1 MKRILSITAI
11 LIALVTILSF
21 SVNAAHPFTDV
32 RDNHW
37 YKEAVEYCY
46 TNEFVKGMTETEF
59 GPTTTVNRA
68 MVVTILAN
76 MAEYYE
82 NAYNGEVSF
91 PDVKTNHWFA
101 KTVHWAYQNGV
112 ANGKGEK
119 FEPLT
124 AVTRQ
129 ELAMFLANYAAFTG
143 SDVTPTDNSAINIF
157 SDSTKVASWAKASMN
172 WAVEN
177 GIMSGNKNGTLNPR
191 GTATRA
197 ELAVMIMNF
206 DKQFNRFAEDIT
218 VSAAFTD
225 DMLLQRDEKC
235 SVWGFADNSQNGRI
249 VRCEIDGHIAI
260 ARVNNGKWNAVF
272 SETFPANGEGTTLTV
287 TDGIEDREYKNI
299 LFGDMYYI
307 FGQSNAYYSL
317 AELIIDLN
325 YKNLR
330 NTLEV
335 DYDDNRDLRFFRVSN
350 TDYNFTGE
358 DARGT
363 DKLFED
369 VYHNEGWQTPS
380 DIGKKVMPF
389 DKVKPSTQNGFDR
402 NGVSAEVF
410 SALGYLFAYNMS
422 NETDVP
428 IGVIEIDASGHPL
441 ISFAPN
447 ELAEKWGHEAY
458 DPNTGTYYYNCNG
471 LVADYLKTRFAY
483 NQQLY
488 PLINFSTAGILWYQ
502 GESDWINCREIMGA
516 DYKNTFTNQFTE
528 LMTYF
533 RQHMGNDDFPVYIM
547 EFPSCFEGKYN
558 GETLSY
564 FDFGSVRAELGTIP
578 QVLDNSYIVSSSDYF
593 NDNTWINN
601 IHPYIKHWQAER
613 LANIMLSTGN
623 YDVEDYDINYTSGPV
638 LKSSKY
644 VNDNTVELNFN
655 YVGDGLKVFDE
666 TGEDVLLGFE
676 ILVNGAW
683 INCEN
688 AVITDK
694 DTVTITYDGG
704 KIDAVRYNRIP
715 WAIFRVSL
723 TLGNSEGI
731 PAVAFI
737 DFWHE
742 NTEPD
747 EPDDPIG
754 PIDPNTNLTTDYTV
768 SSAFTDNMILQKDE
782 SCSVWGWAP
791 ETEDGKYVKV
801 TINGKTAYAEI
812 KNGEWKATF
821 SETFPVNKEG
831 TSIYINDT
839 EMFKDVLFGD
849 VYYVIGQSNVHYS
862 LLEMRIDSITKRFE
876 DDVVFDFDDA
886 RDIRFFRNSN
896 TYHMTNTGD
905 RAQGTATLYKDAE
918 VPKGWQKPSD
928 VKIDYDSNYP
938 ADINN
943 FPRAV
948 ASSEVFSALG
958 YLFAYNMS
966 EVTDTP
972 IGVIEIDASGFPLI
986 AFAPN
991 ELAEKWGTEAYNEAT
1006 GQYFY
1011 YLKGVNMEGYATG
1024 DLANPTMYTRF
1035 AYNQQIY
1042 PLINFST
1049 AGILWYQGES
1059 DWASTRETLLDSS
1072 KGTFQTQF
1080 AELMTYY
1087 REHMGNNDFPVYVM
1101 EFPSCFPSYNPN
1113 KIQHYIP
1120 TGAVRTEVGIIPQ
1133 ILDNSYVVACSD
1145 FFYDVNWEN
1154 NIHPYIKHLQAARL
1168 ANMALSVGYDIEG
1181 YDINYTSGPVLKDV
1195 NYVSDNKVEINFN
1208 YVADGLRSF
1217 DESGDEIIFGL
1228 DILVDGQWVEYL
1240 DAVITD
1246 EDTVTVEYDGGTIEG
1261 VRYNRN
1267 TEAMFYAQ
1275 VTLGSYNEELSRAI
1289 PAVAFV
1295 NYKN

>member
-1 MKRILSITAI
+1 MKKLISFAAIMIAVIT
-11 LIALVTILSF
+11 LFSF
-21 SVNAAHPFTDV
+21 GVSAAAHPFTDV
-32 RDNHW
+32 SDKAW
-37 YKEAVEYCY
+37 YKDAVEYCY
-46 TNEFVKGMTETEF
+46 EKGYVNGMTETTY
-59 GPTTTVNRA
+59 GPTATVNRA
-68 MVVTILAN
+68 MITMILAN

-82 NAYNGEVSF
+82 SAYTGTSF
-91 PDVKTNHWFA
+91 PDVKESHWYA
-101 KTVHWAYQNGV
+101 KTVQWAYKNGV

-129 ELAMFLANYAAFTG
+129 ELAMFLQNYARFTG
-143 SDVTPTDNSAINIF
+143 SDVQAKNTSAINGF
-157 SDSTKVASWAKASMN
+157 TDASKVASWAKDAMN

-177 GIMSGNKNGTLNPR
+177 GIISGNKNGTLNPR

-197 ELAVMIMNF
+197 ELAVMMMNF
-206 DKQFNRFAEDIT
+206 DKKFNQYAEDIT

-235 SVWGFADNSQNGRI
+235 SVWGFADASQNGRI
-249 VRCEIDGHIAI
+249 VKAEIDGHVAI
-260 ARVNNGKWNAVF
+260 ARVNDGKWKATF
-272 SETFPANGEGTTLTV
+272 SETFPADGEGTTLYV
-287 TDGIEDREYKNI
+287 IDGIEEREYKNV

-335 DYDDNRDLRFFRVSN
+335 DYDDNRDIRFFRVSN

-369 VYHNEGWQTPS
+369 VYNGETWLTAS
-380 DIGKKVMPF
+380 DIGKQVAPYDSF
-389 DKVKPSTQNGFDR
+389 KPGSQNGFDR
-402 NGVSAEVF
+402 NAISADVF

-422 NETDVP
+422 QTSDVP
-428 IGVIEIDASGHPL
+428 VGVIEIDASGHPL

-458 DPNTGTYYYNCNG
+458 DPATGTYYYNCNG

-502 GESDWINCREIMGA
+502 GESDWINCREVMGA
-516 DYKNTFTNQFTE
+516 DYTNTFTNQFTE

-533 RQHMGNDDFPVYIM
+533 REHMGNDDFPVYIM
-547 EFPSCFEGKYN
+547 EYPSCFEGKYN

-578 QVLDNSYIVSSSDYF
+578 QVLDNSYVVSSSDYF

-613 LANIMLSTGN
+613 LANIVLSTGN
-623 YDVEDYDINYTSGPV
+623 YDVNGYDINYTSGPV
-638 LKSSKY
+638 LDSSKY
-644 VNDNTVELNFN
+644 VDDNTVELNFN
-655 YVGDGLKVFDE
+655 YVGDGLKAFDE
-666 TGEDVLLGFE
+666 SGEDALLGFE
-676 ILVNGAW
+676 ILSNGVWSDA
-683 INCEN
+683 EN
-688 AVITDK
+688 VVITDK
-694 DTVTITYDGG
+694 DTVTVTYKNG
-704 KIDAVRYNRIP
+704 KIDAVRYNRKP
-715 WAIFRVSL
+715 DAIFRVSV
-723 TLGNSEGI
+723 TLGNSAAV

-742 NTEPD
+742 NT
-747 EPDDPIG
+747 DPEDPVG
-754 PIDPNTNLTTDYTV
+754 PVDPNTNLASDFSV
-768 SSAFTDNMILQKDE
+768 SKAFSDDMILQRDE
-782 SCSVWGWAP
+782 KCTVWGFAP
-791 ETEDGKYVKV
+791 ESENGKYIKV
-801 TINGKTAYAEI
+801 TIKGKTSYAKI
-812 KNGEWKATF
+812 ANGEWAAVF
-821 SETFPVNKEG
+821 SETFGTDTEG
-831 TSIYINDT
+831 TTIYINDNAA
-839 EMFKDVLFGD
+839 FNNVLFGD

-862 LLEMRIDSITKRFE
+862 LLEMKIDSIIKRFE
-876 DDVVFDFDDA
+876 KQVVFDFNDS
-886 RDIRFFRNSN
+886 RNIRFFRNSN

-905 RAQGTATLYKDAE
+905 RAQGTVTLYKDAE

-928 VKIDYDSNYP
+928 VKVDYDTNYP

-943 FPRAV
+943 YPRAV

-966 EVTDTP
+966 EVTDIP
-972 IGVIEIDASGFPLI
+972 VGVIEIDASGFPLI

-1059 DWASTRETLLDSS
+1059 DWASTKETLLDSS

-1080 AELMTYY
+1080 AELMTYF
-1087 REHMGNNDFPVYVM
+1087 REHMGNNDFPVYIM

-1133 ILDNSYVVACSD
+1133 ILENSYVVACSD
-1145 FFYDVNWEN
+1145 FFIDVNWEN

-1181 YDINYTSGPVLKDV
+1181 FDINYTSGPVLKNV
-1195 NYVSDNKVEINFN
+1195 NYIDDNTVELNFN

-1217 DESGDEIIFGL
+1217 DDSGDEVIYGL
-1228 DILVDGQWVEYL
+1228 EILVNGKWIEFL

-1246 EDTVTVEYDGGTIEG
+1246 ENTVSINYTEGSIDG

-1275 VTLGSYNEELSRAI
+1275 VTLGSYNDETGAVI

-1295 NYKN
+1295 DYKA

>member
-1 MKRILSITAI
+1 MFKKSIPFIAIVITLICVLSCT
-11 LIALVTILSF
+11 VS
-21 SVNAAHPFTDV
+21 AAHPFTDV
-32 RDNHW
+32 KADYW
-37 YKEAVEYCY
+37 YNEAVDYCY
-46 TNEFVKGMTETEF
+46 NNDFVDGMTETTY
-59 GPTTTVNRA
+59 GPTATVNRA

-76 MAEYYE
+76 MAEYYAD
-82 NAYNGEVSF
+82 AYDGNTSF

-101 KTVHWAYQNGV
+101 KTVHWAFQNGV

-129 ELAMFLANYAAFTG
+129 ELAMFLQNYAAFTG
-143 SDVTPTDNSAINIF
+143 SDVTPVNNTAVDVF
-157 SDSTKVASWAKASMN
+157 SDNDKIASWARASMN

-177 GIMSGNKNGTLNPR
+177 GVMSGNKDGTLNPR

-206 DKQFNRFAEDIT
+206 DKKFNQYAEDIT

-235 SVWGFADNSQNGRI
+235 SVWGFAHESQNGRI
-249 VRCEIDGHIAI
+249 VKAEIDGHIAI
-260 ARVNNGKWNAVF
+260 GRVNNGEWKATF
-272 SETFPANGEGTTLTV
+272 SETFPANGEGTSLWV
-287 TDGIEDREYKNI
+287 IDGIEEREYENI

-317 AELIIDLN
+317 AELVIDLN
-325 YKNLR
+325 YKGLR

-335 DYDDNRDLRFFRVSN
+335 DYDDNRDIRFFRVSN

-363 DKLFED
+363 DKLFKD
-369 VYHNEGWQTPS
+369 VYHGESWQ
-380 DIGKKVMPF
+380 
-389 DKVKPSTQNGFDR
+389 KPSHIGRQMEAYDSFKPATQNGFDR
-402 NGVSAEVF
+402 NAVSAEVF

-447 ELAEKWGHEAY
+447 ELAEKWGHESY
-458 DPNTGTYYYNCNG
+458 DPVSGTYYYNCNG
-471 LVADYLKTRFAY
+471 LVADYLKSRFAY

-533 RQHMGNDDFPVYIM
+533 REHMGNDDFPVYIM
-547 EFPSCFEGKYN
+547 EYPSCFEGSYN
-558 GETLSY
+558 GEALSY

-578 QVLDNSYIVSSSDYF
+578 QVLEDSYVVASSDF
-593 NDNTWINN
+593 FGDNTWINN
-601 IHPYIKHWQAER
+601 IHPYIKHWQADR
-613 LANIMLSTGN
+613 LTNIVLSTGD
-623 YDVEDYDINYTSGPV
+623 YTVEGYDINYTSGPV
-638 LKSSKY
+638 LKESFY
-644 VNDNTVELNFN
+644 LDDHNVELNFN
-655 YVGDGLKVFDE
+655 YVGDGLKVCDE
-666 TGEDVLLGFE
+666 TGEELILDME
-676 ILVNGAW
+676 IFVNGVWMSYKDAQ
-683 INCEN
+683 I
-688 AVITDK
+688 IDK
-694 DTVTITYDGG
+694 DTVLVTYNEGRIDG
-704 KIDAVRYNRIP
+704 IRYNRTP
-715 WAIFRVSL
+715 WAMFMISV
-723 TLGNSEGI
+723 TLGNSENI
-731 PAVAFI
+731 PCAAFI
-737 DFWHE
+737 DFRHDNKKPE
-742 NTEPD
+742 
-747 EPDDPIG
+747 DPVG
-754 PIDPNTNLTTDYTV
+754 PVDPSLNLASDFTV
-768 SSAFTDNMILQKDE
+768 SSAFSDNMILQKDE
-782 SCSVWGWAP
+782 PCSVWGWAP
-791 ETEDGKYVKV
+791 TSENGKFVKV
-801 TINGKTAYAEI
+801 TINGKTSYAEI
-812 KNGEWKATF
+812 KKGEWKATF
-821 SETFPVNKEG
+821 SEAFPENCDG
-831 TSIYINDT
+831 TSIYVNDD

-862 LLEMRIDSITKRFE
+862 LLEMKIDSITKRFE

-886 RDIRFFRNSN
+886 RNIRFFRNSS

-905 RAQGTATLYKDAE
+905 RAQGTVTLYKDAE
-918 VPKGWQKPSD
+918 VPKSWQKPSD
-928 VKIDYDSNYP
+928 VKMDYDTNYP

-1049 AGILWYQGES
+1049 AGIIWYQGES

-1080 AELMTYY
+1080 AELMTYF
-1087 REHMGNNDFPVYVM
+1087 RKHMGNSDFPVYIV

-1120 TGAVRTEVGIIPQ
+1120 TGAVRTEVGIVPQ
-1133 ILDNSYVVACSD
+1133 ILENSYVVASSD
-1145 FFYDVNWEN
+1145 FFIDVNWEN

-1195 NYVSDNKVEINFN
+1195 NYITDNKIEINFN

-1228 DILVDGQWVEYL
+1228 DILVDGQWIEYL

-1246 EDTVTVEYDGGTIEG
+1246 KDTVTVEYDGGTIEG

-1275 VTLGSYNEELSRAI
+1275 VTLGSYNNELRRAI

-1295 NYKN
+1295 DYKN

>member
-1 MKRILSITAI
+1 MKKLLSFIAI
-11 LIALVTILSF
+11 LILAATLF
-21 SVNAAHPFTDV
+21 SLTVSAHPFVDV
-32 RDNHW
+32 KESAW
-37 YKEAVEYCY
+37 YNEAVEYCY
-46 TNEFVKGMTETEF
+46 ENNFVNGMSETEF
-59 GPTTTVNRA
+59 GPNTTVNRA
-68 MVVTILAN
+68 MVTTILAN

-82 NAYNGEVSF
+82 EAYSGTSF
-91 PDVKTNHWFA
+91 PDVKETHWFA
-101 KTVHWAYQNGV
+101 KQVQWAYKNGITS
-112 ANGKGEK
+112 GKGAK

-124 AVTRQ
+124 PVTRQ
-129 ELAMFLANYAAFTG
+129 EMAMFLQNYAEFTG
-143 SDVTPTDNSAINIF
+143 SDVTTKDNTAINKF
-157 SDSTKVASWAKASMN
+157 SDNAKVAAWAKDSMN

-177 GIMSGNKNGTLNPR
+177 GVLSGNKNGTLNPR

-206 DKQFNRFAEDIT
+206 DKIFNQMAQDVTI
-218 VSAAFTD
+218 SKAFSD
-225 DMLLQRDEKC
+225 DMLLQRDEKV
-235 SVWGFADNSQNGRI
+235 SIWGFADESQNGKI
-249 VRCEIDGHIAI
+249 VRCEIDGHIAFGRI
-260 ARVNNGKWNAVF
+260 EKGQWKATF
-272 SETFPANGEGTTLTV
+272 SETFSANGDGTTLYV
-287 TDGIEDREYKNI
+287 IDDYQEIEFNNV

-307 FGQSNAYYSL
+307 MGQSNAYYSL

-325 YKNLR
+325 YKGIR
-330 NTLEV
+330 NTLTV
-335 DYDDNRDLRFFRVSN
+335 DYDDSRDIRFFRVSN

-363 DKLFED
+363 AKLYPD
-369 VYHNEGWQTPS
+369 VYNGEVWQTPS
-380 DIGKKVMPF
+380 DIGRQVEPYDNF
-389 DKVKPSTQNGFDR
+389 KPASQNGFDR
-402 NGVSAEVF
+402 NSISAEVF
-410 SALGYLFAYNMS
+410 SALGYMFAYNMS

-458 DPNTGTYYYNCNG
+458 DPATGTYYYNCNG
-471 LVADYLKTRFAY
+471 LVADYLKSRFAY

-516 DYKNTFTNQFTE
+516 AYTNTFANQFTE

-533 RQHMGNDDFPVYIM
+533 RDNMGNDDFKVYLM
-547 EFPSCFEGKYN
+547 EYPSCFEGTYN
-558 GETLSY
+558 GEALSY

-578 QVLDNSYIVSSSDYF
+578 QILDESYIVSGSDYF
-593 NDNTWINN
+593 DDNTWLNN
-601 IHPYIKHWQAER
+601 IHPYIKHWQANR
-613 LANIMLSTGN
+613 LTNIVLSTGN
-623 YDVEDYDINYTSGPV
+623 YTVDGYDIEYTSGPIFET
-638 LKSSKY
+638 SRY
-644 VNDNTVELNFN
+644 VDVNTVELDFK
-655 YVGDGLKVFDE
+655 YVGNGLEIFDD
-666 TGEDVLLGFE
+666 TGDDALRGFE
-676 ILVNGAW
+676 ILSNGIW
-683 INCEN
+683 YNCET
-688 AVITDK
+688 AEITDTN
-694 DTVTITYDGG
+694 TVTITFNNG
-704 KIDAVRYNRIP
+704 KIDGVRYNRTP
-715 WAIFRVSL
+715 WATFRTLV

-742 NTEPD
+742 YTEP
-747 EPDDPIG
+747 ENPVGPVNPDK
-754 PIDPNTNLTTDYTV
+754 NLTSNFTI
-768 SSAFTDNMILQKDE
+768 SSAFSDNMILQKDQP
-782 SCSVWGWAP
+782 CSVWGWAP
-791 ETEDGKYVKV
+791 SSENGKFVKV
-801 TINGKTAYAEI
+801 TISNKTAYAQI
-812 KNGEWKATF
+812 KKGEWKATF
-821 SETFPVNKEG
+821 SETFPENKKG
-831 TSIYINDT
+831 TGIYINDRET
-839 EMFKDVLFGD
+839 FKNVLFGD

-862 LLEMRIDSITKRFE
+862 LLEMKIDSITKRFE

-886 RDIRFFRNSN
+886 RNIRFFRNSN

-918 VPKGWQKPSD
+918 VPKPWQRPSD
-928 VKIDYDSNYP
+928 VKVDYDTNYP
-938 ADINN
+938 SDINN

-948 ASSEVFSALG
+948 ASSDVFSALG

-1011 YLKGVNMEGYATG
+1011 YLKGVNMEGYAQG
-1024 DLANPTMYTRF
+1024 DLANPTMFTRF

-1072 KGTFQTQF
+1072 NGTFRTQF

-1087 REHMGNNDFPVYVM
+1087 RENMGNSDFPVYIM

-1120 TGAVRTEVGIIPQ
+1120 TGAVRTEVGIVPQ
-1133 ILDNSYVVACSD
+1133 ILDNCYVVACSD

-1181 YDINYTSGPVLKDV
+1181 YEIDRTSGPVLRDV
-1195 NYVSDNKVEINFN
+1195 NYVDDHIVELNFN
-1208 YVADGLRSF
+1208 YTADGLKAY
-1217 DESGDEIIFGL
+1217 DESGDDIIFGL
-1228 DILVDGQWVEYL
+1228 EILVDGEWIEYI

-1246 EDTVTVEYDGGTIEG
+1246 KDTVTINYADGKVEG

-1267 TEAMFYAQ
+1267 TEAMFYAH
-1275 VTLGSYNEELSRAI
+1275 VTLGSYNKDTGKAI

-1295 NYKN
+1295 DYKD